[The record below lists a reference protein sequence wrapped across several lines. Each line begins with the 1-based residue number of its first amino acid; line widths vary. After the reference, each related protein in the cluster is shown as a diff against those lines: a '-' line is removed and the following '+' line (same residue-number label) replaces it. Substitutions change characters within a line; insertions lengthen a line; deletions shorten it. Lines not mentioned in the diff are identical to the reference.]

1 MEKRKP
7 TRKRKSTAPKS
18 DAAEQPDLVPPPEPP
33 GQLVP
38 TGRQEPA
45 RLPPSASVAPALWQL
60 LDAIRGVAGTILDF
74 ADQAAEAITRR
85 LEGRA

>member
-1 MEKRKP
+1 MEKRRP
-7 TRKRKSTAPKS
+7 PRKRKSTAPTS
-18 DAAEQPDLVPPPEPP
+18 DAAEQPEPV

-38 TGRQEPA
+38 ASRQEPA
-45 RLPPSASVAPALWQL
+45 RLPLPTSVAPALWQL

-74 ADQAAEAITRR
+74 ADQAAEAITKR